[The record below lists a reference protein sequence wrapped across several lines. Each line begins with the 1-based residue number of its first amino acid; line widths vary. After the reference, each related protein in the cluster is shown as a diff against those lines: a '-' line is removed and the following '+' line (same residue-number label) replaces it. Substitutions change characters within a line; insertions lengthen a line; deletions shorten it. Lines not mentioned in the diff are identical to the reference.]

1 MGGRQYDYIGFK
13 TNKIEPGYPLY
24 SNDIDVIVGSIISV
38 MNHNVNKYDEIHLFA
53 AIPAGMTV
61 ELGRRM
67 LRTVYRNVHT
77 YQLVNGSYIPKIIIN
92 HTLRKLL
99 QGIDIGNCRYFN
111 SFGEILKLPVLGK
124 IPCGEK
130 KDGVDNEGKVFP
142 ICDSVLDT
150 GEYFVVVADG
160 DSMVDAGID
169 EGDYIIVKSQ
179 PVAETGQIIVALID
193 GETTLKRF
201 YRDEK
206 NKKIILH
213 PENEKYNDIVYDYLE
228 IQGIAVHVIKKIK

>member
-1 MGGRQYDYIGFK
+1 
-13 TNKIEPGYPLY
+13 
-24 SNDIDVIVGSIISV
+24 
-38 MNHNVNKYDEIHLFA
+38 
-53 AIPAGMTV
+53 MTV

-67 LRTVYRNVHT
+67 LRTVYSNVHT

-92 HTLRKLL
+92 PTSIKAL
-99 QGIDIGNCRYFN
+99 QGIDVGNCRYFN
-111 SFGEILKLPVLGK
+111 SFGEILKLPVLGQ

-130 KDGVDNEGKVFP
+130 RDGADNEGKVFP

-150 GEYFVVVADG
+150 GEYFVVVAEG

-169 EGDYIIVKSQ
+169 DGDYIIVKSQ
-179 PVAETGQIIVALID
+179 PVAEVGQIVVAFID

-213 PENEKYNDIVYDYLE
+213 PENENYEDIVYDYLE
-228 IQGIAVHVIKKIK
+228 IQGIAVHVIKKLK